1 MPFHIYE
8 FCTGMERVQLKN
20 GTWVSGAS
28 LSQID
33 ESRSNYN
40 PIPQPIRNAVENLL
54 FEIDKSDSYHPLNGE
69 VALIARDLGDYSVLA
84 VATKEVDDQGARPLI
99 AYRYFWLNNDDLREA
114 MGQDGDFDGVGTLVN
129 WWSNIQR
136 PKFIMNPKDPNSFFK
151 TLPSLG
157 EVWVYE
163 KTKFVATFRTQK
175 KTYTLKK
182 TNSCLDSS
190 KDNQKLTELELQAL
204 ALTVNRHPSWA
215 WNVRYLEH
223 PEEFDVIYCADTEAY
238 NRISSR
244 LPQTQQQLIIKGKTT
259 DNEQNG
265 DSKNDI
271 PIIAI
276 NNVCNAKKF
285 EDSNFLTGVA
295 EIIRFSENLSK
306 NLVDLSSVNQ
316 KNAPFPDETTIC
328 LFRNKKGGEIAIRYV
343 ALMVILFPGNRKVS
357 AFSIIELRKKIKE
370 LKKKEKALLVNF
382 IEMLL
387 DSLEQRDN
395 FRDCSEES
403 IVHFQEKIETLK
415 GEVGGNGKQ
424 GDIAPKTKLNLIL
437 VWESQLEKLPKPIQT
452 FVSILIPL
460 LIIGI
465 GGAIGVFF
473 LRRPV
478 MNPVFWRSLTGQIP
492 SPYNCTTQE
501 KLSNLLSCI
510 KLAESDTANY
520 SNSQEVLQQ
529 AKDKLIKKM
538 EIVAT
543 TQSKQTYGP
552 RSETEEDEVQY
563 IKNKFLP
570 RPFEQNYIDQQIKLT
585 ANFII
590 QKLKNEKKYTEIE
603 TALKTCQPS
612 KPPDYGNCLKRDT
625 PSK

>member
-1 MPFHIYE
+1 MPFDIYE
-8 FCTGMERVQLKN
+8 FCTEVERVSKN
-20 GTWVSGAS
+20 GKWVSGAS

-40 PIPQPIRNAVENLL
+40 NPIPDPIRNAVEDLL

-84 VATKEVDDQGARPLI
+84 VATKEVDDRGARPLI
-99 AYRYFWLNNDDLREA
+99 AYRYFWLNNDDLRVA
-114 MGQDGDFDGVGTLVN
+114 MGQDGDWDGLGTLVY
-129 WWSNIQR
+129 WWYFNTREKQGC
-136 PKFIMNPKDPNSFFK
+136 FIMNPNTFNLHFKNPCRCSKD
-151 TLPSLG
+151 
-157 EVWVYE
+157 WVY
-163 KTKFVATFRTQK
+163 K
-175 KTYTLKK
+175 KQEFIDNFFPKNIHDTRK
-182 TNSCLDSS
+182 SPFCFDSS
-190 KDNQKLTELELQAL
+190 KDNPKLTGLQLQAL
-204 ALTVNRHPSWA
+204 ALTVKRHRSWA

-223 PEEFDVIYCADTEAY
+223 PEDFDVIYCADTEAY

-244 LPQTQQQLIIKGKTT
+244 LPIKGKTT

-276 NNVCNAKKF
+276 NNVCNAKRF

-343 ALMVILFPGNRKVS
+343 ALMVILFPGNTKVS
-357 AFSIIELRKKIKE
+357 GSSISDLRKKLIK
-370 LKKKEKALLVNF
+370 LKTNEKAWLLNF
-382 IEMLL
+382 IKGLL
-387 DSLEQRDN
+387 DSLEERDN

-403 IVHFQEKIETLK
+403 IGHFQEKIETLK
-415 GEVGGNGKQ
+415 GEVGGKGKP
-424 GDIAPKTKLNLIL
+424 GDIAPKTKLNLIIF
-437 VWESQLEKLPKPIQT
+437 WESQLAKLPKPIQT
-452 FVSILIPL
+452 LVSILIIL
-460 LIIGI
+460 LIIG
-465 GGAIGVFF
+465 GPIGVFF
-473 LRRPV
+473 LLRPV

-510 KLAESDTANY
+510 KLAEEEPNY
-520 SNSQEVLQQ
+520 SNSKDILKQ

-543 TQSKQTYGP
+543 TPSKQTSSGP
-552 RSETEEDEVQY
+552 QPKTEEDDVQY

-570 RPFEQNYIDQQIKLT
+570 RPFEENYTDQQIKLA

-590 QKLKNEKKYTEIE
+590 GKLKNEKKYTEIE
-603 TALKTCQPS
+603 TDLKTCKPS
-612 KPPDYGNCLKRDT
+612 KPPDYGNCLKRYT
-625 PSK
+625 QSK